1 MIGIFSPCSG
11 DLLIDGVPITEKNR
25 HTWRHKI
32 GYIPQNIYLFDGTVC
47 ENVVC
52 GRPVNEAKVNDTLK
66 KAKIFDFLQ
75 TKEGINTRVGE
86 GGVMLSGGQKQRIAI
101 ARALYSDPD
110 ILVLDE
116 ATSALDHETEKR
128 IMEEIFELS
137 KRITLIIVA
146 HRLSTI
152 DQCDTVYKIE
162 SGRLM
167 TSLSGDKI

>member
-1 MIGIFSPCSG
+1 
-11 DLLIDGVPITEKNR
+11 
-25 HTWRHKI
+25 
-32 GYIPQNIYLFDGTVC
+32 
-47 ENVVC
+47 
-52 GRPVNEAKVNDTLK
+52 
-66 KAKIFDFLQ
+66 
-75 TKEGINTRVGE
+75 
-86 GGVMLSGGQKQRIAI
+86 
-101 ARALYSDPD
+101 
-110 ILVLDE
+110 LVLDE